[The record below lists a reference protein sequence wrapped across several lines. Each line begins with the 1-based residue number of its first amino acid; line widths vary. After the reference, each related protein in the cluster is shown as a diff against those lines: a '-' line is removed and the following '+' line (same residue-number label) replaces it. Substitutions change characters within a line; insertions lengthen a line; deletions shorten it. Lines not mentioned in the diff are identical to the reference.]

1 MKIVIKMARKSAN
14 NLKKG
19 NYFIYENEPYL
30 VLTNDHSKSG
40 KHGHAKSRI
49 GCVGLFTKKKKS
61 LTMTAD
67 TSLDV
72 PEIEKKQ
79 GQLVDINEQDQ
90 TVSVMDLETYETIDV
105 MYPFEDDELNLS
117 KLQKLIDDPD
127 LQGESTI
134 EFWTVMGR
142 SFVTRVVLPK

>member
-1 MKIVIKMARKSAN
+1 MARKSAN

-40 KHGHAKSRI
+40 KHGHVKSRI

-67 TSLDV
+67 TNVDV
-72 PEIEKKQ
+72 PEIEKRS
-79 GQLVDINEQDQ
+79 GQLVDIDEHGQL
-90 TVSVMDLETYETIDV
+90 VHVMDLETYETLEI
-105 MYPFEDDELNLS
+105 MYPFEDDELNLN
-117 KLQKLIDDPD
+117 KIKELQNDHD

-142 SFVTRVVLPK
+142 SFVTRVITPK

>member
-1 MKIVIKMARKSAN
+1 MARKSAN
-14 NLKKG
+14 NLKRG
-19 NYFIYENEPYL
+19 NYFVYEGEPYL

-49 GCVGLFTKKKKS
+49 GCQGLFTKKKKS

-67 TSLDV
+67 TNVDV
-72 PEIEKKQ
+72 PEIEKRV
-79 GQLVDINEQDQ
+79 GQLVDIMENDQ
-90 TVSVMDLETYETIDV
+90 IVHVMDLETYETLEI
-105 MYPFEDDELNLS
+105 MYPFEDDELNLR
-117 KLQKLIDDPD
+117 KLKELIDDHD

>member
-1 MKIVIKMARKSAN
+1 MARKSAN

-19 NYFIYENEPYL
+19 NYYIYEGEPYL

-67 TSLDV
+67 TSVEV
-72 PEIEKKQ
+72 PEIEKRS
-79 GQLVDINEQDQ
+79 GQLVDINDNDQ
-90 TVSVMDLETYETIDV
+90 LVHVMDLENYETMEICILLR
-105 MYPFEDDELNLS
+105 MMN
-117 KLQKLIDDPD
+117 
-127 LQGESTI
+127 
-134 EFWTVMGR
+134 
-142 SFVTRVVLPK
+142 

>member
-1 MKIVIKMARKSAN
+1 MARKSAN

-19 NYFIYENEPYL
+19 NYFVYEGEPYL

-67 TSLDV
+67 TNVDV
-72 PEIEKKQ
+72 PEIEKRS
-79 GQLVDINEQDQ
+79 GQLVDIMENDQ
-90 TVSVMDLETYETIDV
+90 IVHVMDLESYETLEI
-105 MYPFEDDELNLS
+105 MYPFEDDELNL
-117 KLQKLIDDPD
+117 KKIQELINDHD
-127 LQGESTI
+127 LQSESTI

>member
-1 MKIVIKMARKSAN
+1 MARKSAN

-19 NYFIYENEPYL
+19 NYYIYEGEPYL
-30 VLTNDHSKSG
+30 VLSNDHSKSG

-67 TSLDV
+67 TNVEV
-72 PEIEKKQ
+72 PEIEKRS
-79 GQLVDINEQDQ
+79 GQLVDIDEHSKI
-90 TVSVMDLETYETIDV
+90 VHVMDLETYETMEL
-105 MYPFEDDELNLS
+105 MYPFEDDELNLK
-117 KLQKLIDDPD
+117 KLEELISDHD
-127 LQGESTI
+127 LQGETTI
-134 EFWTVMGR
+134 DFWTVMGK

>member
-1 MKIVIKMARKSAN
+1 MARKSAN

-19 NYFIYENEPYL
+19 NYYIYEGEPYL

-61 LTMTAD
+61 LTFTAD
-67 TSLDV
+67 TNLEV
-72 PEIEKKQ
+72 PEIEKRV
-79 GQLVDINEQDQ
+79 GQLVDIMENDQ
-90 TVSVMDLETYETIDV
+90 IVHVMDLENYETLEI
-105 MYPFEDDELNLS
+105 MYPFEDDELNLK
-117 KLQKLIDDPD
+117 KLKELMDDHD

>member
-1 MKIVIKMARKSAN
+1 MARKSAN

-19 NYFIYENEPYL
+19 NYFLNPEDNDEPYM

-49 GCVGLFTKKKKS
+49 GCISLFSGKKKS

-67 TSLDV
+67 TNLDI
-72 PEIEKKQ
+72 PEIEKRQ
-79 GQLVDINEQDQ
+79 GQLIDIRDADKLVQ
-90 TVSVMDLETYETIDV
+90 VMDLENYETMDIG
-105 MYPFEDDELNLS
+105 YPLDEEDAETE
-117 KLQKLIDDPD
+117 KLAGLLEDRSNW
-127 LQGESTI
+127 GEVTI
-134 EFWTVMGR
+134 EFWTVVGR

>member
-1 MKIVIKMARKSAN
+1 MARKSAN

-19 NYFIYENEPYL
+19 NYYIYEGEPYL

-61 LTMTAD
+61 LTFTAD
-67 TSLDV
+67 TNLEV
-72 PEIEKKQ
+72 PDIEKRV
-79 GQLVDINEQDQ
+79 GQLVDIMENDQ
-90 TVSVMDLETYETIDV
+90 IVHVMDLETYETLEI
-105 MYPFEDDELNLS
+105 MYPFEDDELNLK
-117 KLQKLIDDPD
+117 KLKELIDDHD

>member
-1 MKIVIKMARKSAN
+1 MARKSAN
-14 NLKKG
+14 NLKRG
-19 NYFIYENEPYL
+19 NYYIYEGEPYL

-61 LTMTAD
+61 LTFTAD
-67 TSLDV
+67 TNLEV
-72 PEIEKKQ
+72 PEIEKRV
-79 GQLVDINEQDQ
+79 GQLVDIMENDQ
-90 TVSVMDLETYETIDV
+90 IVHVMDLETYETLEI
-105 MYPFEDDELNLS
+105 MYPFEDDELNLR
-117 KLQKLIDDPD
+117 KLKELMDDHD

>member
-1 MKIVIKMARKSAN
+1 MARKSAN
-14 NLKKG
+14 NLKRG
-19 NYFIYENEPYL
+19 NYYIYEGEPYL
-30 VLTNDHSKSG
+30 VLSNDHSKSG

-61 LTMTAD
+61 LTFTAD
-67 TSLDV
+67 TNLDV
-72 PEIEKKQ
+72 PEIEKRV
-79 GQLVDINEQDQ
+79 GQLVDIMENDQ
-90 TVSVMDLETYETIDV
+90 IVHVMDLETYETLEI
-105 MYPFEDDELNLS
+105 MYPFELNLK
-117 KLQKLIDDPD
+117 KLKELIDDHD

>member
-1 MKIVIKMARKSAN
+1 MARKSAN

-19 NYFIYENEPYL
+19 NYYIYEGEPYL
-30 VLTNDHSKSG
+30 VLSNDHSKSG

-67 TSLDV
+67 TNVEV
-72 PEIEKKQ
+72 PEIEKRS
-79 GQLVDINEQDQ
+79 GQLVDIMENDQ
-90 TVSVMDLETYETIDV
+90 IVHVMDLESYETLEI
-105 MYPFEDDELNLS
+105 MYPFEDDELNLK
-117 KLQKLIDDPD
+117 KLHELIDDHD
-127 LQGESTI
+127 LQAESTI

>member
-1 MKIVIKMARKSAN
+1 MARKSAN

-19 NYFIYENEPYL
+19 NYYIYEGEPYL
-30 VLTNDHSKSG
+30 VLSNDHSKSG

-67 TSLDV
+67 TNVEV
-72 PEIEKKQ
+72 PEIEKRS
-79 GQLVDINEQDQ
+79 GQLVDIDDHSKL
-90 TVSVMDLETYETIDV
+90 VHVMDLETYETMEI
-105 MYPFEDDELNLS
+105 MYPFEDDELNLK
-117 KLQKLIDDPD
+117 KLEELINDHD
-127 LQGESTI
+127 LQGETTI
-134 EFWTVMGR
+134 DFWTVMGR

>member
-1 MKIVIKMARKSAN
+1 MARKSAN

-19 NYFIYENEPYL
+19 NYFINPDDNEPYM

-49 GCVGLFTKKKKS
+49 GCVGLFSAKKKS

-67 TSLDV
+67 TNVDI
-72 PEIEKKQ
+72 PEIQKRQ
-79 GQLVDINEQDQ
+79 GQLIDIIDDDRLIQ
-90 TVSVMDLETYETIDV
+90 VMDLETYETFDIG
-105 MYPFEDDELNLS
+105 YPLDEEDSETEKIKELVS
-117 KLQKLIDDPD
+117 DRSTW
-127 LQGESTI
+127 GEVTI
-134 EFWTVMGR
+134 EFWTVVGR

>member
-1 MKIVIKMARKSAN
+1 MSEQDVENIKAGQVKEGNHIIQNGEVFLVRGIEKS
-14 NLKKG
+14 K
-19 NYFIYENEPYL
+19 
-30 VLTNDHSKSG
+30 TG

-61 LTMTAD
+61 LTFTAD
-67 TSLDV
+67 TNLDV
-72 PEIEKKQ
+72 PEIEKRV
-79 GQLVDINEQDQ
+79 GQLVDIMENDQ
-90 TVSVMDLETYETIDV
+90 IVHVMDLETYETLEI
-105 MYPFEDDELNLS
+105 MYPFEDDELNLK
-117 KLQKLIDDPD
+117 KLKELINDHD